1 MSKFFKYLVKI
12 IYIYFFL
19 SSSRNYKIHKM
30 ITIWQFNKP
39 ECKLIL
45 SYLVT
50 ISNHIAILITNLIL
64 KITNNQNK
72 IIMFTSLNFIYFS

>member
-1 MSKFFKYLVKI
+1 
-12 IYIYFFL
+12 
-19 SSSRNYKIHKM
+19 M
-30 ITIWQFNKP
+30 ITIRQFNEL

-50 ISNHIAILITNLIL
+50 ISNHIAISNRIF

-72 IIMFTSLNFIYFS
+72 IIMFISLNFIYFP